1 MTTYRKSVPKPVKGS
16 GTAKIKKGLVTLIF
30 ADDILS
36 WPEDDVNG
44 IGLLGNIILK
54 SGATMHQLYL
64 TPTTQKI
71 SDEISG
77 DEDFEVFD
85 KKFEAV
91 HSGNSMDIREFRNEV
106 LGEDIILICGE
117 NCGINTGDV
126 LGTPCNPFRLKG
138 SYANDNEGVK
148 NIMMFEPLVLDR
160 EPIKSYAGE
169 ITLASN
175 FVAADV
181 DLELTKANG
190 SVQQLPSLEVTDA
203 ITAAS
208 IDLDGGTT
216 VSLIG
221 GGGTNPATLDTGTQG
236 QVDVILLNGTQWVG
250 LKDAIINLEVVEGG
264 ATTYLIER
272 SRA

>member
-1 MTTYRKSVPKPVKGS
+1 MTTYRKSVPKPAKGS

-44 IGLLGNIILK
+44 VSLLGNIILNADAK
-54 SGATMHQLYL
+54 MHQLYL

-91 HSGNSMDIREFRNEV
+91 HSGNSMDIREFRNQV
-106 LGEDIILICGE
+106 LGENVILICGE
-117 NCGINTGDV
+117 NCGVNTGDV
-126 LGTPCNPFRLKG
+126 LGTPCNPLRLKG

-160 EPIKSYAGE
+160 EPIKSYTGA

-175 FVAADV
+175 YVASGV
-181 DLELTKANG
+181 NLTLTDANG
-190 SVQQLPSLEVTDA
+190 PVQQLPSLDTTAA
-203 ITAAS
+203 ITGATNFET
-208 IDLDGGTT
+208 GTT

-221 GGGTNPATLDTGTQG
+221 GGGSDPATLNSGTQG
-236 QVDVILLNGTQWVG
+236 DIVVILVNGTEWVA
-250 LKDAIINLEVVEGG
+250 LKDAVINLEVVRGG
-264 ATTYLIER
+264 DDNYLIER
-272 SRA
+272 SRS